1 MNRIAQKTSLS
12 STTSSGK
19 TSHQQL
25 QHMLATGTIQAQEQQ
40 VTSLRELLRQE
51 ENRLEMLKQ
60 MRSGPNS
67 KKTASTGT
75 VHVTGIDAKHGVI
88 RSTHGVVPS
97 TQEPT
102 SEYIYT

>member
-1 MNRIAQKTSLS
+1 MNRTAQKTS
-12 STTSSGK
+12 SGGS

-25 QHMLATGTIQAQEQQ
+25 QQMLATGTIQAQEQQ

-60 MRSGPNS
+60 MRSVPNTN
-67 KKTASTGT
+67 KKSMPTGT
-75 VHVTGIDAKHGVI
+75 VHVTGIDSKHGVI

-97 TQEPT
+97 TQESS
-102 SEYIYT
+102 SEYNICD